1 MLAGSLPPVG
11 RVRRA
16 LAILA
21 AAGVCVAGVLAVA
34 GYLLFTRPHADPL
47 SKADAIV
54 VLGGDND
61 GRWEYGL
68 DLARQGYASTVLLSN
83 AYSDRPTD
91 LSEFRQACA
100 SSTATITVLC
110 FIPDPFTTRGE
121 AMYVARLAKQH
132 NWTHVIVVS
141 WNYHMVRAR
150 YIFHQCFDGDVT
162 MRPVPR
168 SYDYPPWR
176 WAAEYGYQYA
186 GFVKAVLLGCDAG

>member
-1 MLAGSLPPVG
+1 MG

-21 AAGVCVAGVLAVA
+21 TVGVSVAGILAVT
-34 GYLLFTRPHADPL
+34 GYFLFTRPHADPL

-54 VLGGDND
+54 VLGGDDD

-68 DLARQGYASTVLLSN
+68 NLARQGYASTVLLSN
-83 AYSDRPTD
+83 AYSDRPAV
-91 LSEFRQACA
+91 LSDFRQACA
-100 SSTATITVLC
+100 ASTDTITVLC

-121 AMYVARLAKQH
+121 AMYVARLAEQH
-132 NWTHVIVVS
+132 NWSHVIVVS

-150 YIFHQCFDGDVT
+150 YVFRQCFHGDVI

-168 SYDYPPWR
+168 SYDFALWR
-176 WAAEYGYQYA
+176 WPMIYAYQYA
-186 GFVKAVLLGCDAG
+186 GLVKAFLLGCDAT

>member
-1 MLAGSLPPVG
+1 MG
-11 RVRRA
+11 RARRA
-16 LAILA
+16 LAILTA
-21 AAGVCVAGVLAVA
+21 VGVCVAGILGVT
-34 GYLLFTRPHADPL
+34 GYFLFTRPHGDPL

-68 DLARQGYASTVLLSN
+68 NLARQGYASTVLLSN
-83 AYSDRPTD
+83 AYSDRPAD

-100 SSTATITVLC
+100 SSTGTITVLC

-121 AMYVARLAKQH
+121 AMYVARLAEQH
-132 NWTHVIVVS
+132 NWSRVIVVS

-150 YIFHQCFDGDVT
+150 YVFHQCFTGDVI

-168 SYDYPPWR
+168 SYDFAPWR
-176 WAAEYGYQYA
+176 WAVLYAYQYGA
-186 GFVKAVLLGCDAG
+186 LMKAFLVGCDSA